1 MSEAT
6 AMILPDIFEQFTE
19 GSPLSVMAQGAI
31 EYALS
36 ESELNQVFEQN
47 AQGQYTREL
56 LFSSVF
62 DLMSVVVTGSYGSVC
77 SAYKGLRLSIPVSL
91 TSVYNKLQGI
101 EPAVS
106 AELVRYT
113 SGRLLPVQNLVH
125 GMRDPWIGGYRV
137 RILDGNHLAATR
149 HRLFETRHEAAA
161 PLPGLA
167 LVLFDPE
174 ADLVTDVLLEE
185 DGHAQERSLLDG
197 VTARL
202 CAKDL
207 VVADRNMCVRTFLLG
222 IIAKGG
228 FFAIREH
235 AQVQWESAGK
245 LRRLGRT
252 EGGRLREQRVCIK
265 DDQGELVYLRRVV
278 VDLDE
283 PTRDGD
289 SYVAVLC
296 NLPQEDADAR
306 SVAKLYRRRWT
317 LEHAF
322 FDLAVA
328 LECEINTLCYPKAG
342 LFGFCVGLV
351 VYNLMGVVKG
361 ALRGVHGEA
370 KVEQMSAYYMA
381 DEMGGV
387 YRGMMIAIPEPHW
400 RAFAQMSA
408 ADFACV
414 LGQLAQN
421 IDLERFRKHTRGPK
435 KPKTKRHHD
444 PAHPHISTARIL
456 LQRKLQNA

>member
-1 MSEAT
+1 
-6 AMILPDIFEQFTE
+6 MILPDIFERFIQS
-19 GSPLSVMAQGAI
+19 SPLSVMAQGAI

-36 ESELNQVFEQN
+36 ESALNQVFDQHAEV
-47 AQGQYTREL
+47 QYTREL
-56 LFSSVF
+56 LFSTVF

-77 SAYKGLRLSIPVSL
+77 SAYKDMDQSIPVSL

-101 EPAVS
+101 EPNVS

-113 SGRLLPVQNLVH
+113 AGRLLPVQRLVH
-125 GMRDPWIGGYRV
+125 GIHAPWIVGYRV
-137 RILDGNHLAATR
+137 RILDGNHLAATE
-149 HRLFETRHEAAA
+149 HRLKETRHEAAA
-161 PLPGLA
+161 PLPGQA

-174 ADLVTDVLLEE
+174 ADLVTDVLLQE
-185 DGHAQERSLLDG
+185 DGHAQERSLLDCVIG
-197 VTARL
+197 RL
-202 CAKDL
+202 FAKDL
-207 VVADRNMCVRTFLLG
+207 VVADRNMCVRKFLLG

-265 DDQGELVYLRRVV
+265 NDQGEGVYLRRVV
-278 VDLDE
+278 VDLDK

-296 NLPQEDADAR
+296 NLPEEDADAR
-306 SVAKLYRRRWT
+306 AVAKLYRRRWT

-322 FDLAVA
+322 EDLAVA
-328 LECEINTLCYPKAG
+328 LECEINTLCYPKAE

-351 VYNLMGVVKG
+351 VYNLMGVVRG
-361 ALRGVHGEA
+361 ALRGVHGQAEA
-370 KVEQMSAYYMA
+370 EQMSAYYMA

-400 RAFAQMSA
+400 RVFAQMSA

-414 LGQLAQN
+414 LAQLAQN
-421 IDLERFRKHTRGPK
+421 INLERFRKHTRGPK
-435 KPKTKRHHD
+435 KPKQKRHYD
-444 PAHPHISTARIL
+444 PAHPHVSTARIL

>member
-1 MSEAT
+1 
-6 AMILPDIFEQFTE
+6 MILPDIFEQFTE

-31 EYALS
+31 EYALC
-36 ESELNQVFEQN
+36 ESELNQVFELN

-77 SAYKGLRLSIPVSL
+77 SAYKDLGQSIPVSL

-101 EPAVS
+101 EPSVS

-113 SGRLLPVQNLVH
+113 AGRLLPVQRLVH
-125 GMRDPWIGGYRV
+125 GLHAPWLPGYRV
-137 RILDGNHLAATR
+137 RILDGNHLAATQ
-149 HRLFETRHEAAA
+149 HRLKETRRQAAA
-161 PLPGLA
+161 PLPGQA

-174 ADLVTDVLLEE
+174 AGLVTDVLLQE
-185 DGHAQERSLLDG
+185 DGHAQERSLLG
-197 VTARL
+197 RVIGRLNAR
-202 CAKDL
+202 DL
-207 VVADRNMCVRTFLLG
+207 VVADRNMCVRAFLLG
-222 IIAKGG
+222 IMAKGG

-235 AQVQWESAGK
+235 AQVQWEPAGK

-252 EGGRLREQRVCIK
+252 EGGRLREQRVCVR
-265 DDQGELVYLRRVV
+265 DDEGEPVYLRRVV

-296 NLPQEDADAR
+296 NLPEQDADAR
-306 SVAKLYRRRWT
+306 AVAKLYRRRWT
-317 LEHAF
+317 IEHAF
-322 FDLAVA
+322 SDLAVA
-328 LECEINTLCYPKAG
+328 LACEINTLCYPRAA

-361 ALRGVHGEA
+361 ALRGAHGEA
-370 KVEQMSAYYMA
+370 EAGRMSAYYMA

-387 YRGMMIAIPEPHW
+387 YRGMMIAIPEPQW
-400 RAFAQMSA
+400 QVFARMSA
-408 ADFACV
+408 EDFARV
-414 LGQLAQN
+414 LTQLAEK
-421 IDLERFRKHTRGPK
+421 IRLERFRKHTRGSK
-435 KPKTKRHHD
+435 KPREKRHYD
-444 PAHPHISTARIL
+444 PAHPHVSAARIL
-456 LQRKLQNA
+456 HQRKLQKP

>member
-1 MSEAT
+1 MV
-6 AMILPDIFEQFTE
+6 LPDIFERFTKS
-19 GSPLSVMAQGAI
+19 SPLSVMAQGAI

-36 ESELNQVFEQN
+36 ESALNRVCEDN

-77 SAYKGLRLSIPVSL
+77 SAFKDLGQSIPVSL

-101 EPAVS
+101 EPDVS

-113 SGRLLPVQNLVH
+113 AGRLLPVQSLTH
-125 GMRDPWIGGYRV
+125 GRHAPWLEGYRV
-137 RILDGNHLAATR
+137 RILDGNHLAATQ
-149 HRLFETRHEAAA
+149 HRLKETRRRAAA
-161 PLPGLA
+161 PLPGQA

-185 DGHAQERSLLDG
+185 DGHAQERSLLG
-197 VTARL
+197 RVVGRL
-202 CAKDL
+202 NAGDL

-222 IIAKGG
+222 IVAKGG
-228 FFAIREH
+228 SFAIREH

-252 EGGRLREQRVCIK
+252 GGGRLREQPVSIRSDK
-265 DDQGELVYLRRVV
+265 GELVYLRRVV
-278 VDLDE
+278 VELDE

-289 SYVAVLC
+289 TAIAVLT
-296 NLPQEDADAR
+296 NLPEEDADAR
-306 SVAKLYRRRWT
+306 AVAKLYRKRWT
-317 LEHAF
+317 IERAF
-322 FDLAVA
+322 EDLALA
-328 LECEINTLCYPKAG
+328 LECEINTLCYPKAA

-351 VYNLMGVVKG
+351 VYNLMAVVKG

-370 KVEQMSAYYMA
+370 EAEQMSAYYMA

-387 YRGMMIAIPEPHW
+387 YRGMMIAIPEPAW
-400 RAFAQMSA
+400 RVFARMSA
-408 ADFACV
+408 KDLARV
-414 LGQLAQN
+414 LVQLAEQ
-421 IDLERFRKHTRGPK
+421 IRLDRFRKHTRGPK
-435 KPKTKRHHD
+435 KPKEKKHYD
-444 PAHPHISTARIL
+444 PAHPHVSTARIL
-456 LQRKLQNA
+456 HQRKFQYA

>member
-1 MSEAT
+1 
-6 AMILPDIFEQFTE
+6 
-19 GSPLSVMAQGAI
+19 MAQGAI

-36 ESELNQVFEQN
+36 ESELNRLFEDN
-47 AQGQYTREL
+47 AHDQYTRQL
-56 LFSSVF
+56 LFSTLF

-77 SAYKGLRLSIPVSL
+77 SAYKRLDQSIPVSL

-101 EPAVS
+101 EPDVCR
-106 AELVRYT
+106 ELVRYT
-113 SGRLLPVQNLVH
+113 AGRLLPVQSLVH
-125 GMRDPWIGGYRV
+125 GRLAPWLPGYRV
-137 RILDGNHLAATR
+137 RILDGNHLAATQ
-149 HRLFETRHEAAA
+149 HRLKETRHEAAA

-167 LVLFDPE
+167 LVLYEPE

-185 DGHAQERSLLDG
+185 DGHAQERSLLDC
-197 VTARL
+197 VVERL
-202 CAKDL
+202 DANDL
-207 VVADRNMCVRTFLLG
+207 LLADRNLCVRKFLLG

-252 EGGRLREQRVCIK
+252 EGGRLREQRVSIK
-265 DDQGELVYLRRVV
+265 DDQGELLYLRRVV

-283 PTRDGD
+283 PTPDGD
-289 SYVAVLC
+289 TFVAVLC
-296 NLPQEDADAR
+296 NLPEDAADAR
-306 SVAKLYRRRWT
+306 AVAKLYRRRWT
-317 LEHAF
+317 IEHAF

-328 LECEINTLCYPKAG
+328 LECEINTLCYPRAA

-370 KVEQMSAYYMA
+370 EAERMSAYYVA

-387 YRGMMIAIPEPHW
+387 YRGMMIAIPEAQW
-400 RAFAQMSA
+400 RVFAQMSNE
-408 ADFACV
+408 DFASV
-414 LGQLAQN
+414 LRQLAHN
-421 IDLERFRKHTRGPK
+421 INLQRFRKHTRGPK
-435 KPKTKRHHD
+435 KPREKRHYD
-444 PAHPHISTARIL
+444 QAHPHVSAARIL
-456 LQRKLQNA
+456 RQRKLLNS